1 MSLIPFAPFADLNMI
16 VRLTGLFPDDIF
28 VVSSIDQRVDFTCSG
43 ATKKNSAFDTFA
55 EEKF

>member
-16 VRLTGLFPDDIF
+16 VRLMGLFPDDIF
-28 VVSSIDQRVDFTCSG
+28 VVSSIDQRVDFTVGSV
-43 ATKKNSAFDTFA
+43 TEQNSAFDTFA